1 MLQHIITYIGSL
13 DPWLIYIVLFF
24 FSFIENVFPPSPSD
38 VVVLVGATLITNTT
52 LGFIP
57 ILIVTSIGSGLG
69 FILMYYVGEFLGEKL
84 IRSGRFKFIKP
95 EYLKKAD
102 IWFLKYGYNLILINR
117 FMPGTRSVI
126 SFFSGVHRLKPIRT
140 FTFATISAFIW
151 NAFLFFLGI
160 ILGNNLELVDH
171 ALAKY
176 STIAAIITVLVVA
189 VILIKLLW
197 KKKKTN
203 EVS

>member
-151 NAFLFFLGI
+151 NAFLIFLGI